1 MKTLPPGIPFLFH
14 NLLTLSFP
22 PAVVLLAT
30 RVLRFQH
37 VLVPGWL
44 LVLAIIVINP
54 LLFAARVS
62 LMRWHTR
69 RAAARMGAV
78 LPDAL
83 VGRWIGG
90 LDVMMD
96 MLHAFKV
103 GYPPDIFDRGF
114 SLNSALFSFDV
125 LWVTG
130 YVTTDPDIVKTVLAL
145 EFPNFEKGEVLRNN
159 LNAIFGTGV
168 FNSDG
173 EMWKF
178 HRSMTRPFFTRERIS
193 HFELFDR
200 HADHAISKMKERF
213 QAGIAVD
220 FQDLITRFTFDA
232 ATEFLFGS
240 CVNSLDA
247 PLPYPHNCPAHE
259 PTTQPANAAER
270 FSDAVEAVQIV
281 VADRLR
287 AGWTWPLREIFKD
300 KTEEDRAIVD
310 AVLEPIVKEAL
321 RKKAEKMNLGE
332 GAGEKDEED
341 ETLLDSLVQLTS
353 DPVILR
359 DETLNILLAGRDT
372 TASALTFAIY
382 LLCEHP
388 AVLKR
393 LREEILQYVG
403 PTRRPTYDNIRE
415 MRYLRAFL
423 NGEPSVKIF
432 PANHHSSPPNNF
444 RVIEVVSAGAVRYP
458 PELGN
463 DRHPRLRYTINETLL
478 PNPDPTGKPIYIPAK
493 TKVTYSVFKM
503 HRDPKHWGPDAEAFD
518 PDRFLD
524 SRMAEYFIQNPF
536 IFLPF
541 NGGPRICLGQQFAY
555 NEMSFF
561 VIRLLQS
568 FATMGLDLTAQ
579 PPDSLPPPEWKNAAG
594 RKAAEKVFV
603 KAHIT
608 LYAHG
613 GLWVQMGDADAEA

>member
-1 MKTLPPGIPFLFH
+1 MSKYLNRALEIPYRTRSIASLARVCQHDEDAPSRYPLSLPQPAYP
-14 NLLTLSFP
+14 LLPTT
-22 PAVVLLAT
+22 VVLLAA
-30 RVLRFQH
+30 RILRFQH
-37 VLVPGWL
+37 VSVPGWL

-62 LMRWHTR
+62 LRRWHTR
-69 RAAARMGAV
+69 RAAERMGAA

-83 VGRWIGG
+83 GEVDRVFG
-90 LDVMMD
+90 VMD

-114 SLNSALFSFDV
+114 SRNSALFSFDV

-145 EFPNFEKGEVLRNN
+145 EFPNFEKDYISIHLLLEYVVNVCSTYYFAGEVLRNN
-159 LNAIFGTGV
+159 LNAIFETGV
-168 FNSDG
+168 FNSYG
-173 EMWKF
+173 KMWKF

-213 QAGIAVD
+213 QADIAVD

-259 PTTQPANAAER
+259 HTTQPANAAEK
-270 FSDAVEAVQIV
+270 FSDAVAAVQVV

-287 AGWTWPLREIFKD
+287 AGWTWHLREIFKD

-310 AVLEPIVKEAL
+310 AVLEPIVKEAV
-321 RKKAEKMNLGE
+321 RKKEEKMKRGE
-332 GAGEKDEED
+332 GADSEQDEEN

-353 DPVILR
+353 YPVILR

-388 AVLKR
+388 TVFKR
-393 LREEILQYVG
+393 LREEILQYIG
-403 PTRRPTYDNIRE
+403 PTRRPTYDDIPE
-415 MRYLRAFL
+415 VRYLRAFL
-423 NGEPSVKIF
+423 NESL
-432 PANHHSSPPNNF
+432 
-444 RVIEVVSAGAVRYP
+444 RLYP
-458 PELGN
+458 P
-463 DRHPRLRYTINETLL
+463 
-478 PNPDPTGKPIYIPAK
+478 
-493 TKVTYSVFKM
+493 V
-503 HRDPKHWGPDAEAFD
+503 
-518 PDRFLD
+518 
-524 SRMAEYFIQNPF
+524 
-536 IFLPF
+536 
-541 NGGPRICLGQQFAY
+541 
-555 NEMSFF
+555 
-561 VIRLLQS
+561 
-568 FATMGLDLTAQ
+568 
-579 PPDSLPPPEWKNAAG
+579 
-594 RKAAEKVFV
+594 
-603 KAHIT
+603 
-608 LYAHG
+608 
-613 GLWVQMGDADAEA
+613 